1 MTAPAFSICRIF
13 YGKPVPTFP
22 ENALGRRRGL
32 LVPALFTL
40 VGVVLLIGLGGWQ
53 LERKAWK
60 EALIDAIA
68 RRMNAPPVPLPPP
81 QRWATLEAAHDEFT
95 RVTFRAAF
103 EHDQEAL
110 VFAGASAFRPDVSG
124 TGYWVFAPARL
135 SDGARV
141 VVNRGFVPE
150 ANKDPATRAAGLMTG
165 PVEIV
170 AVLRWPEHAGL
181 FTPAGDPARNLWF
194 ARDQLAIAA
203 AKGWGN
209 VAPFYVEQ
217 ETPLPPGGL
226 PQPGKIT
233 VNLPN
238 NHLQY
243 ALTWFALA
251 VVLAAVFAAFARARR
266 REENRSG

>member
-1 MTAPAFSICRIF
+1 VTAPADL
-13 YGKPVPTFP
+13 T
-22 ENALGRRRGL
+22 RRRPSL

-40 VGVVLLIGLGGWQ
+40 VGVALLIGLGVWQ

-60 EALIDAIA
+60 EALIASLA
-68 RRMNAPPVPLPPP
+68 RRMNTAPGPLPPP
-81 QRWATLEAAHDEFT
+81 ARWASLDAAHDEFT
-95 RVTFRAAF
+95 KATFRAAF
-103 EHDQEAL
+103 ENDREAL

-124 TGYWVFAPARL
+124 MGYWVFTPARL

-141 VVNRGFVPE
+141 VVNRGFVLE
-150 ANKDPATRAAGLMTG
+150 ANKDPATRAAGLVTT
-165 PVEIV
+165 PVEIIG
-170 AVLRWPEHAGL
+170 VLRWPEHAGA

-217 ETPLPPGGL
+217 EAPTPPGGL
-226 PQPGKIT
+226 PQPGKLT

-251 VVLAAVFAAFARARR
+251 VVFAGVFAAFARARR
-266 REENRSG
+266 REEKHAG

>member
-1 MTAPAFSICRIF
+1 
-13 YGKPVPTFP
+13 VPTFP
-22 ENALGRRRGL
+22 ENAPARRRGL

-40 VGVVLLIGLGGWQ
+40 IGVTLLIGLGVWQ
-53 LERKAWK
+53 LERKTWK
-60 EALIDAIA
+60 EALIASIE

-81 QRWATLEAAHDEFT
+81 QRWANLDAAHDEFT
-95 RVTFRAAF
+95 RVTFRADL
-103 EHDQEAL
+103 EHDEAL

-124 TGYWVFAPARL
+124 TGYWVFTPARL
-135 SDGARV
+135 SDGARA

-150 ANKDPATRAAGLMTG
+150 ANKDPATRAVGPVTG
-165 PVEIV
+165 PVEFV
-170 AVLRWPEHAGL
+170 GVLRWPEHAGW

-209 VAPFYVEQ
+209 VAPFYVEL
-217 ETPLPPGGL
+217 EGPMPPGGL
-226 PQPGKIT
+226 PQPGKLI

-251 VVLAAVFAAFARARR
+251 IVLAAVFFAFARARR
-266 REENRSG
+266 REQNRAGQGS

>member
-1 MTAPAFSICRIF
+1 MTAPADL
-13 YGKPVPTFP
+13 T
-22 ENALGRRRGL
+22 RRRPSL

-40 VGVVLLIGLGGWQ
+40 VGVALLIGLGVWQ

-60 EALIDAIA
+60 EALIASLA
-68 RRMNAPPVPLPPP
+68 RHMNTPPGPLPPP
-81 QRWATLEAAHDEFT
+81 ARWASLDAAHDEFT
-95 RVTFRAAF
+95 KVTFRAAF
-103 EHDQEAL
+103 ENDREAL

-124 TGYWVFAPARL
+124 TGYWVFTPARL

-150 ANKDPATRAAGLMTG
+150 ANKDPATRAAGLITT
-165 PVEIV
+165 PVEIIGM
-170 AVLRWPEHAGL
+170 LRWPEHAGA

-217 ETPLPPGGL
+217 EAHPPPGGL
-226 PQPGKIT
+226 PQPGKLT

-251 VVLAAVFAAFARARR
+251 VILVAVFIGFARARR
-266 REENRSG
+266 RQKQPGEGF

>member
-1 MTAPAFSICRIF
+1 
-13 YGKPVPTFP
+13 VPTFP

-40 VGVVLLIGLGGWQ
+40 VGVALLIGLGVWQ
-53 LERKAWK
+53 IERKAWK
-60 EALIDAIA
+60 EALIDALA
-68 RRMNAPPVPLPPP
+68 RRMNAPPVPLP
-81 QRWATLEAAHDEFT
+81 QRWAGLEAAHDEFT

-110 VFAGASAFRPDVSG
+110 VFAGASALRPDVTG

-141 VVNRGFVPE
+141 AVNRGFVPE
-150 ANKDPATRAAGLMTG
+150 ANKDPATRAAGLVTG
-165 PVEIV
+165 PVELV
-170 AVLRWPEHAGL
+170 GVLRWPERASWY
-181 FTPAGDPARNLWF
+181 TPAGDPGRNLWF

-209 VAPFYVEQ
+209 VAPFYLEL
-217 ETPLPPGGL
+217 EGPTPLGGL
-226 PQPGKIT
+226 PQPGKLV

-266 REENRSG
+266 REERHAG

>member
-1 MTAPAFSICRIF
+1 VTALAVFICRIF

-40 VGVVLLIGLGGWQ
+40 VGVVLLIGLGVWQ

-60 EALIDAIA
+60 EALIDSIA
-68 RRMNAPPVPLPPP
+68 RRMNAPSVPLPPP
-81 QRWATLEAAHDEFT
+81 DRWATLEAAHDEFT
-95 RVTFRAAF
+95 RVTLRAAF
-103 EHDQEAL
+103 EHDQEA
-110 VFAGASAFRPDVSG
+110 
-124 TGYWVFAPARL
+124 PAQL

-150 ANKDPATRAAGLMTG
+150 ANKDPATRAAGLVTG

-170 AVLRWPEHAGL
+170 GVLRWPEHAGA
-181 FTPAGDPARNLWF
+181 FTPAGDTGRNLWF

-217 ETPLPPGGL
+217 EAPLPPGGL

-266 REENRSG
+266 QEENRSG

>member
-1 MTAPAFSICRIF
+1 MTT
-13 YGKPVPTFP
+13 PVAGSRP
-22 ENALGRRRGL
+22 RRGL

-40 VGVVLLIGLGGWQ
+40 VGVALLIALGVWQ

-60 EALIDAIA
+60 EGLIAAIA
-68 RRMNAPPVPLPPP
+68 RRMNEAPVPLPPP
-81 QRWATLEAAHDEFT
+81 ARWASLDAAHDEFT
-95 RVTFRAAF
+95 KVTFRAAF
-103 EHDQEAL
+103 ENDREAL

-124 TGYWVFAPARL
+124 TGYWVFTPARL

-150 ANKDPATRAAGLMTG
+150 ANKDPATRAPGLVTA

-170 AVLRWPEHAGL
+170 GVLRWPEHAGW

-217 ETPLPPGGL
+217 EAPAPPGGL
-226 PQPGKIT
+226 PQPGKLT

-243 ALTWFALA
+243 ALTWFGLA
-251 VVLAAVFAAFARARR
+251 VVLIAVFAAFARGR
-266 REENRSG
+266 REENQRGEGS